1 MSKQKEIET
10 IMETILIVD
19 YLLQSPAEDSD
30 LWQREDKLDLLLRLY
45 RLKNHITTQEA
56 INGFH

>member
-10 IMETILIVD
+10 IMETILIV
-19 YLLQSPAEDSD
+19 EDSD
-30 LWQREDKLDLLLRLY
+30 LWQRDEQLDLLLRLY
-45 RLKNHITTQEA
+45 RLKNYITTQEA

>member
-10 IMETILIVD
+10 IMETILIV
-19 YLLQSPAEDSD
+19 EDSD

-45 RLKNHITTQEA
+45 RLKNYITTQEA

>member
-10 IMETILIVD
+10 IMETILIV
-19 YLLQSPAEDSD
+19 EDSD
-30 LWQREDKLDLLLRLY
+30 LWQRDQQLDLLLRLY
-45 RLKNHITTQEA
+45 RLKNYITTQEA